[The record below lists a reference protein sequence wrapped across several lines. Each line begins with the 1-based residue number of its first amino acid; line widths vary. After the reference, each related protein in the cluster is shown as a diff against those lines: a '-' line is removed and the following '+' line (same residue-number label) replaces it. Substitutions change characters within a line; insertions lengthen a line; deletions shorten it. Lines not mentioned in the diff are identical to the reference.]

1 MQEGGV
7 KVVNVHHLSGG
18 DSAGL
23 RCLTHSEPLAII
35 SVTYRMLWSA
45 LCIVL
50 PLIIAIRPDQIKG
63 PQILN
68 PPTAL
73 FQARA
78 TSSDE
83 LDPCQYMLQNL
94 TSVENLRAH
103 EFASLEQCLY
113 YYLAGES
120 AKRMKKLSIPHPIAS
135 VPPNY
140 LSRQPVNI
148 KFNQITLQHFE
159 LNEFLKDIAIHG
171 YMELSWMDDRL
182 QWSRD
187 TWKMEK
193 LQVQSLNHVWIPL
206 FIAQNYDTHLKNG
219 DAFEMRRVEA
229 TYSGNV
235 SAVLAFSLRS
245 FCDDSDFE
253 NYPDDVY
260 KCCFTLE
267 PQTNPDIIEFD
278 ASGLPIFTDP
288 KYFRDYGWKVSGT
301 VPQTLEDPAQVA
313 QLGFCLNLQRASSSV
328 RIELTVPLMVCAL
341 LFLLTP
347 FLGSIKIQICAKFF
361 ILALQF
367 LTFIL
372 FSNRISPH
380 LGSAAAT
387 PKLLRFLEFSVTL
400 NGFSLAASIFLW
412 ACTRIRRELPPW
424 GQLIQLSSFV
434 NRFLCVLQTH
444 ATDDEED
451 NEKASAGGNYQK
463 DWTAAFVAVHA
474 LAMSVFA
481 IIFIF
486 GYLFLF

>member
-1 MQEGGV
+1 
-7 KVVNVHHLSGG
+7 
-18 DSAGL
+18 
-23 RCLTHSEPLAII
+23 
-35 SVTYRMLWSA
+35 
-45 LCIVL
+45 
-50 PLIIAIRPDQIKG
+50 
-63 PQILN
+63 
-68 PPTAL
+68 
-73 FQARA
+73 
-78 TSSDE
+78 
-83 LDPCQYMLQNL
+83 
-94 TSVENLRAH
+94 
-103 EFASLEQCLY
+103 
-113 YYLAGES
+113 
-120 AKRMKKLSIPHPIAS
+120 
-135 VPPNY
+135 
-140 LSRQPVNI
+140 
-148 KFNQITLQHFE
+148 
-159 LNEFLKDIAIHG
+159 
-171 YMELSWMDDRL
+171 MELSWMDDRL

-193 LQVQSLNHVWIPL
+193 LQIQSLNHVWIPI

-219 DAFEMRRVEA
+219 DAFEMRRVE
-229 TYSGNV
+229 TTSSGNV
-235 SAVLAFSLRS
+235 TAVLAFSLRS

-313 QLGFCLNLQRASSSV
+313 QLGFCLNLQRATSSV

-347 FLGSIKIQICAKFF
+347 FLGMIKVQICAKFF

-380 LGSAAAT
+380 LGSASAT

-412 ACTRIRRELPPW
+412 ACTRIRRDLPPW
-424 GQLIQLSSFV
+424 GQLTQLSSFV
-434 NRFLCVLQTH
+434 NRFLCVFQTH
-444 ATDDEED
+444 AAEED
-451 NEKASAGGNYQK
+451 EGIEKAAAVGNYQK
-463 DWTAAFVAVHA
+463 DWTAAFIAVHA
-474 LAMSVFA
+474 ITMTVFS
-481 IIFIF
+481 IIFVF
-486 GYLFLF
+486 GYLFFF

>member
-1 MQEGGV
+1 MRLICV
-7 KVVNVHHLSGG
+7 LCLLIPLNVLT
-18 DSAGL
+18 L
-23 RCLTHSEPLAII
+23 RL
-35 SVTYRMLWSA
+35 
-45 LCIVL
+45 
-50 PLIIAIRPDQIKG
+50 DQIKG
-63 PQILN
+63 PRIIN
-68 PPTAL
+68 PPAAI
-73 FQARA
+73 FQAQA
-78 TSSDE
+78 TSSGE

-94 TSVENLRAH
+94 TSIENLRSH
-103 EFASLEQCLY
+103 EFAALEQCLY
-113 YYLAGES
+113 YFLAGES
-120 AKRMKKLSIPHPIAS
+120 AKRMKRLGIPHPIAS

-159 LNEFLKDIAIHG
+159 LNEFLKDVAIHG

-193 LQVQSLNHVWIPL
+193 LQIQSVNHVWIPL

-219 DAFEMRRVEA
+219 DAFEMRRLEVTSA
-229 TYSGNV
+229 GNV
-235 SAVLAFSLRS
+235 SAVLAFALRT

-267 PQTNPDIIEFD
+267 PQSNPDIIEF
-278 ASGLPIFTDP
+278 AVSGLPIFTDP

-301 VPQTLEDPAQVA
+301 VPQTVEDPAQVA

-328 RIELTVPLMVCAL
+328 RIELTVPTMVCAL

-347 FLGSIKIQICAKFF
+347 FLGVIKIQIYTKFG
-361 ILALQF
+361 ILVLQF

-387 PKLLRFLEFSVTL
+387 PKLLRFLEFTVSL
-400 NGFSLAASIFLW
+400 NGLSLAVSIFLW
-412 ACTRIRRELPPW
+412 ACTRIKRDLPPW
-424 GQLIQLSSFV
+424 GQLNQISTFV
-434 NRFLCVLQTH
+434 NRFLCVMQTH
-444 ATDDEED
+444 TSVEDE
-451 NEKASAGGNYQK
+451 NIEKAPQSGSYQQ
-463 DWTAAFVAVHA
+463 DWMAAFVALH
-474 LAMSVFA
+474 A
-481 IIFIF
+481 IIMTVIIIIFVF